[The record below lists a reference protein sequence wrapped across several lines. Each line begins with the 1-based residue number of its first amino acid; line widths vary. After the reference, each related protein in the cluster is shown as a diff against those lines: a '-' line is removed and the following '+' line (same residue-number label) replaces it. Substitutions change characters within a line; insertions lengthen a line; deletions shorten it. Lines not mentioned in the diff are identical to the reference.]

1 MGKEREREHVR
12 ACVRSRGRRGNV
24 RNMEG
29 DEAESEEG
37 ACEEKDNEMEEE
49 KFERT
54 RQGWKDEKCLSPPT
68 FARKS
73 FFVCSILSRF
83 SSVNL

>member
-1 MGKEREREHVR
+1 MGEEREREHVR
-12 ACVRSRGRRGNV
+12 ACDLVGAEGTGGIWRGMRRKARRGR
-24 RNMEG
+24 
-29 DEAESEEG
+29 
-37 ACEEKDNEMEEE
+37 EEKDNEMEEE